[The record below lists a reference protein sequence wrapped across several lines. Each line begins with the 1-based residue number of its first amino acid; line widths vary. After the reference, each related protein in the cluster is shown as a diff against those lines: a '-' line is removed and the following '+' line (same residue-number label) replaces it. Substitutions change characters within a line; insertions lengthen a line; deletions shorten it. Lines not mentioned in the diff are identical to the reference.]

1 MSAKARDV
9 VRMSAGARDVVRM
22 SATAHGTETPTKATA
37 GSKE

>member
-9 VRMSAGARDVVRM
+9 VRMSAK
-22 SATAHGTETPTKATA
+22 AHGTETPTKPTA